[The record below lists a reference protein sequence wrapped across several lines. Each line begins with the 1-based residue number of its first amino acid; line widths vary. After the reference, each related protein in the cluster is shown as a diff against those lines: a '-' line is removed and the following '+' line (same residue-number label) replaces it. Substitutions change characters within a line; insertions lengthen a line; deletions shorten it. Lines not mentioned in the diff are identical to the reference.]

1 MPKVHKHWKVL
12 PHGALTEVDEGVL
25 TVTGELRMP
34 LGSFPRRMVVVR
46 VPDAR
51 LIIWSAIALDPPG
64 MDKIEAYGRPT
75 FLVVP
80 NELHRLDAHVWKE
93 RYPQLTVVA
102 PPGARAKVG
111 EVVLVDTATP
121 DFADGDVT
129 FVTVPGTDQRESAL
143 VVRKPRG
150 TTLVL
155 NDLVGNIRDASGI
168 RGWFLRMAGFAGDAP
183 RVPRVVKR
191 KLVADAEALRVQL
204 MRWAELPNLCRIL
217 VSHGEPIERDVPG
230 ALRDMAHS
238 L

>member
-12 PHGALTEVDEGVL
+12 PHGALTEVDEDVL

-51 LIIWSAIALDPPG
+51 LVIWSAIALDPAG

-75 FLVVP
+75 FLIVP
-80 NELHRLDAHVWKE
+80 NEIHRLDAHAWKE

-111 EVVLVDTATP
+111 EVVLVDTTTP
-121 DFADGDVT
+121 DFADADVT

-143 VVRKPRG
+143 VVRKRG
-150 TTLVL
+150 ATTLVL
-155 NDLVGNIRDASGI
+155 NDIVGNIRDASGI
-168 RGWFLRMAGFAGDAP
+168 SGWFLRMAGFAGDAP
-183 RVPRVVKR
+183 RMPRVVKR
-191 KLVADAEALRVQL
+191 KLVADADALRVQL
-204 MRWAELPNLCRIL
+204 MRWAELPGLRRIL
-217 VSHGEPIERDVPG
+217 VSHGEPIERDAPG
-230 ALRDMAHS
+230 VLRDLAHS

>member
-12 PHGALTEVDEGVL
+12 PHGALTEVDEDLL

-51 LIIWSAIALDPPG
+51 LVIWSAIALDAAG
-64 MDKIEAYGRPT
+64 MDKIEAYGRPA
-75 FLVVP
+75 FLIVP
-80 NELHRLDAHVWKE
+80 NELHRLDAHAWKE
-93 RYPQLTVVA
+93 RYPQLIVVA

-121 DFADGDVT
+121 DFADADVA

-143 VVRKPRG
+143 VVRKRGG

-155 NDLVGNIRDASGI
+155 NDIVGNIRDAAGI
-168 RGWFLRMAGFAGDAP
+168 GGWFLRMAGFAGNAP

-191 KLVADAEALRVQL
+191 KLVADADALRVQL
-204 MRWAELPNLCRIL
+204 MRWAELPNLRRVL
-217 VSHGEPIERDVPG
+217 VSHGDAIERDAPG
-230 ALRDMAHS
+230 VLRELAHS